1 MHCHIAW
8 HISEGLGVQ
17 FLESANTIANLP
29 VAGDAWSNNCK
40 NWNTYWATSAWPKEG
55 SGL

>member
-17 FLESANTIANLP
+17 FLESKSSINLP
-29 VAGDAWSNNCK
+29 GDAWEKTCT
-40 NWNTYWATSAWPKEG
+40 NWKTYWQSPKWPKTD